1 MPDQAN
7 ISHTEH
13 MMTLLVVVLVLTVL
27 AAAATRYGA
36 DSRERTGNDAFKSP
50 PRRHT
55 VTGDL
60 SALGARLARAA
71 ARPQRDTAGPQRDA
85 GEERGPRSRYPRA
98 KTSTA

>member
-1 MPDQAN
+1 
-7 ISHTEH
+7 
-13 MMTLLVVVLVLTVL
+13 MMTLLVLVLVLSVL

-60 SALGARLARAA
+60 GALGARLARAA
-71 ARPQRDTAGPQRDA
+71 VRPQRDEAGPQRAA
-85 GEERGPRSRYPRA
+85 GERQGPHSQYPRA

>member
-7 ISHTEH
+7 RSHNERMT
-13 MMTLLVVVLVLTVL
+13 TLLVLVLVLTAL

-36 DSRERTGNDAFKSP
+36 DSRERTGDAAFERP

-60 SALGARLARAA
+60 VALGSRLARAA
-71 ARPQRDTAGPQRDA
+71 ARPQHSADRQGVHSQ
-85 GEERGPRSRYPRA
+85 YPRA

>member
-7 ISHTEH
+7 RSQHRGMT
-13 MMTLLVVVLVLTVL
+13 TLLVLVLVLAAL
-27 AAAATRYGA
+27 SAAATRYGA
-36 DSRERTGNDAFKSP
+36 DSRERTGDDAFERP

-60 SALGARLARAA
+60 AALGSRVARAA
-71 ARPQRDTAGPQRDA
+71 ARPQRTAD
-85 GEERGPRSRYPRA
+85 ERAVAQGVHSQYPRA